1 MGGQGDTGVSSVKAG
16 AHNHI
21 NRNRGVLSLHGGR
34 DFQRVFGETYKLTI
48 IGASHLREAPMALTL
63 LKFRQQ
69 GQIQSGVQPETT
81 QQRGFINSDIETA
94 RTDTNSDNILTQH
107 VST

>member
-1 MGGQGDTGVSSVKAG
+1 
-16 AHNHI
+16 
-21 NRNRGVLSLHGGR
+21 
-34 DFQRVFGETYKLTI
+34 
-48 IGASHLREAPMALTL
+48 MALTL